1 MKTILYVILSVV
13 LLASCSKSKDYK
25 CMYQEIY
32 NGSVTYEKEIYTTF
46 ETKEEK
52 EEYERQTNQDL
63 GASVIKVDCEKL

>member
-1 MKTILYVILSVV
+1 
-13 LLASCSKSKDYK
+13 
-25 CMYQEIY
+25 MYQEIY